1 MRVVDELPVHLL
13 AASGT
18 QSEILSKRGQIGY
31 PFRYV
36 WLGDDVEN
44 RASNDEMFETL
55 IAVARDSA
63 PTRILN

>member
-31 PFRYV
+31 PFRYISPA
-36 WLGDDVEN
+36 DDVEDP
-44 RASNDEMFETL
+44 ASNDEMFGTL